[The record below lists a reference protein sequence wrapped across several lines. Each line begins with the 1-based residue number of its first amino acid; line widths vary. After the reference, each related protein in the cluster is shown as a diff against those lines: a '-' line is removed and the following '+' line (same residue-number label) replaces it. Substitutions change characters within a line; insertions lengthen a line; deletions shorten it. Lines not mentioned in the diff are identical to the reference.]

1 MAAMTLEAYS
11 NMAVDMNNLEQFTV
25 QGANYFR
32 DPNSGDVYSSETQM
46 PFGEFGQPLENISV
60 PTQLFAKGSD
70 VNNPDFANLTQSYNW
85 RGINNA
91 GEKYTDP
98 AYAVSL
104 SNLKQQNPDQYY
116 KTLATDISDQILGN
130 WSMNKNEHNAAL
142 TNQLESIKDV
152 NPAAYYQAQLNLLS
166 KQSGWQHGQ
175 NTFDKAKPYQE
186 KMTEIAPKAL
196 EAGLSPEQIDSIVGQ
211 GFSAASSQNQQFIA
225 NRAASGGG
233 GFSLSELL
241 RGVAPVAAFAI
252 GAPFLDAALA
262 GTAAA
267 GSAASG
273 AGGSIGG
280 INLGGAFVPTAGSGA
295 SFTLPAAAGAGGSI
309 GGINLGGAFTPTAGS
324 GASFTVPS
332 AAGGLMG
339 PTYAELGVTG
349 VEGGL
354 AGPTYAELGYTGLNN
369 AEAIAAADAAA
380 KAASTGISAKNV
392 LSGANQAQKLAKLL
406 TQGGSQVGRNMG
418 VGSMP
423 IANQIAPQPLFEQFG
438 GLYRMNQNP
447 FSFGTQGQTVASP
460 NMFDVSGSNPMAN
473 ALRKS

>member
-11 NMAVDMNNLEQFTV
+11 NMAVDMNNLEQFNIYG
-25 QGANYFR
+25 GATYFR
-32 DPNSGDVYSSETQM
+32 DPNSGDIYSSETQM

-186 KMTEIAPKAL
+186 KMTELAPKAL
-196 EAGLSPEQIDSIVGQ
+196 EAGLSPQQIDSIVGQ

-225 NRAASGGG
+225 NRAANYGG
-233 GFSLSELL
+233 GFNLGELV

-295 SFTLPAAAGAGGSI
+295 SFALPAAAGAGGSI

-339 PTYAELGVTG
+339 PTYQELGYTG
-349 VEGGL
+349 LEAGQM
-354 AGPTYAELGYTGLNN
+354 GPTYAELGYTGLNN

-380 KAASTGISAKNV
+380 KGFSAKDI

-423 IANQIAPQPLFEQFG
+423 VANQMAPQPLLEQFG

-447 FSFGTQGQTVASP
+447 FSFGTQGQSVASP